1 MAGENEAPKF
11 KDFDARMHRL
21 RDAAGLSPDEA
32 EPRAARSSIGGTGVQ
47 VGIELVAGVFGAGPV
62 PGDVLSRR
70 GRRDAERVPPYPAPE
85 RCAGA
90 AAEGSLSGRH
100 KAGEWRKG
108 ARVEVATAEHSPLE
122 QFEIHAIL
130 PIRVG
135 DLNLSFTNS
144 SLWMAI
150 AVLLIYGLVM
160 MGSRHA
166 SMVPGRLQS
175 LVELSYQF
183 IADMLGGTVGKE
195 GRRYF
200 PFVFTLFMFVL
211 FGNLLGMIPG
221 SFTYTSHII
230 VTFSLAIFVVGAV
243 TVIGFVRHGW
253 HFFSF
258 FAPSGCPI
266 YVMPLLVPIEILSY
280 LIRPI
285 SLSVRL
291 FVNMM
296 AGHIML
302 KTFAGFIVALGS
314 YYVVP
319 GIAPLA
325 LTIGLTGLELAIA
338 FLQAYVFTVL
348 TCIYL
353 QDAIH
358 LH

>member
-1 MAGENEAPKF
+1 LA
-11 KDFDARMHRL
+11 
-21 RDAAGLSPDEA
+21 SP
-32 EPRAARSSIGGTGVQ
+32 
-47 VGIELVAGVFGAGPV
+47 
-62 PGDVLSRR
+62 
-70 GRRDAERVPPYPAPE
+70 
-85 RCAGA
+85 
-90 AAEGSLSGRH
+90 
-100 KAGEWRKG
+100 
-108 ARVEVATAEHSPLE
+108 EHSPLE
-122 QFEIHAIL
+122 QFEVHHIL
-130 PIRVG
+130 PIEIGGLDV
-135 DLNLSFTNS
+135 SFTNS

-150 AVLLIYGLVM
+150 AVALVYALVM
-160 MGSRHA
+160 VGSRHG
-166 SMVPGRLQS
+166 SMVPGRLQA
-175 LVELSYQF
+175 LVEMSYEF
-183 IADMLGGTVGKE
+183 IGDMIGSTVGKD
-195 GRRYF
+195 GRKYF
-200 PFVFTLFMFVL
+200 SFIFTLFMFIL
-211 FGNLLGMIPG
+211 FGNVLGMIPG

-230 VTFSLAIFVVGAV
+230 VTFSMAIFVVTAV
-243 TVIGFVRHGW
+243 TIIGLVRHGT

-266 YVMPLLVPIEILSY
+266 YVMPLLVPIEVMSY

-302 KTFAGFIVALGS
+302 KTFAGFIIALGS
-314 YYVVP
+314 YYLVP

-325 LTIGLTGLELAIA
+325 LTVALSGLELAIA

>member
-1 MAGENEAPKF
+1 
-11 KDFDARMHRL
+11 
-21 RDAAGLSPDEA
+21 
-32 EPRAARSSIGGTGVQ
+32 V
-47 VGIELVAGVFGAGPV
+47 
-62 PGDVLSRR
+62 
-70 GRRDAERVPPYPAPE
+70 
-85 RCAGA
+85 
-90 AAEGSLSGRH
+90 EG
-100 KAGEWRKG
+100 
-108 ARVEVATAEHSPLE
+108 AEHSPLE
-122 QFEIHAIL
+122 QFEVHAIL
-130 PIRVG
+130 PITVG

-144 SLWMAI
+144 ALWMAI
-150 AVLLIYGLVM
+150 AVVLIYGLVM
-160 MGSRHA
+160 LGTRHG
-166 SMVPGRLQS
+166 SMVPGRLQA
-175 LVELSYQF
+175 LVELTYEF
-183 IADMLGGTVGKE
+183 IAEMLGSTVGKE

-200 PFVFTLFMFVL
+200 PFVFTLFTFILV
-211 FGNLLGMIPG
+211 GNLLGMVPG

-230 VTFSLAIFVVGAV
+230 VTFSMAIFVVVAV
-243 TVIGFVRHGW
+243 TVIGLVRHGF

-314 YYVVP
+314 YYVIP

-325 LTIGLTGLELAIA
+325 LTIALTGLELAIA

>member
-1 MAGENEAPKF
+1 VSE
-11 KDFDARMHRL
+11 
-21 RDAAGLSPDEA
+21 
-32 EPRAARSSIGGTGVQ
+32 
-47 VGIELVAGVFGAGPV
+47 GA
-62 PGDVLSRR
+62 
-70 GRRDAERVPPYPAPE
+70 
-85 RCAGA
+85 
-90 AAEGSLSGRH
+90 
-100 KAGEWRKG
+100 
-108 ARVEVATAEHSPLE
+108 VEEHGPLE
-122 QFEIHAIL
+122 QFEIHPIL
-130 PIRVG
+130 PISVG
-135 DLNLSFTNS
+135 GIDLSFTNS
-144 SLWMAI
+144 ALWMAI
-150 AVLLIYGLVM
+150 AVALVYGLM
-160 MGSRHA
+160 MLGLRHA
-166 SMVPGRLQS
+166 RNDGEPGRLQS
-175 LVELSYQF
+175 LVEMSYEF
-183 IADMLGGTVGKE
+183 IGDMVGSTVGKE

-200 PFVFTLFMFVL
+200 PFIFTLFMFIL
-211 FGNLLGMIPG
+211 FGNALGMVPG

-230 VTFSLAIFVVGAV
+230 VTFSMAIFVVTAV
-243 TVIGFVRHGW
+243 TIIGIVRHGW

-302 KTFAGFIVALGS
+302 KTFAGFIVALGA

-319 GIAPLA
+319 AIAPLA
-325 LTIGLTGLELAIA
+325 LTVALSGLELAIA

-353 QDAIH
+353 QDCIH